1 MSAQP
6 ATTIFE
12 RMSAAA
18 ARAGAI
24 NLGQGFPQLPEPA
37 ELISAAQAALGGH
50 SNQYPPMRGLPAL
63 RDGVAAYY
71 RAHQGADV
79 AGEDV
84 VVTSGATEALAAAI
98 GALIGPGDEAI
109 LVQPLYDAYKPLV
122 EWAGGKAVL
131 VDLAPPAWSLPVNAV
146 AAAITPA
153 TRAIVI
159 NTPNNPT
166 GTLLP
171 REALDALGALC
182 VAHDIVLISDEVWE
196 ATVWG
201 GAPFVSAL
209 SVPALR
215 DRTIKIGSAGKIFAL
230 TGWKVGWAVAA
241 PHLAARVAARH
252 QFLTFTTAT
261 PLQWAVAAGL
271 ALPQAWH
278 AAHAGRYAAL
288 RARLVAGLADAGYA
302 VLPNHAS
309 WFVSIDL
316 AASGLALDDVTFCE
330 RLIPEA
336 GVAAIPVS
344 AFYALRA
351 QTGYVRLCFA
361 KDEAMLDDA
370 IARLA
375 AFRKS
380 LT

>member
-201 GAPFVSAL
+201 GGAIRLGAQRASLAR
-209 SVPALR
+209 SDHQ
-215 DRTIKIGSAGKIFAL
+215 DRFGRQDLCAYGVEGGLGGGRAASGRKGG
-230 TGWKVGWAVAA
+230 GAA
-241 PHLAARVAARH
+241 PVPNLYHGNAPAMGGGRRAGL
-252 QFLTFTTAT
+252 
-261 PLQWAVAAGL
+261 AAGL
-271 ALPQAWH
+271 ARGPRRSLCSPAR
-278 AAHAGRYAAL
+278 AAGGGVGGRGLCRAAQP
-288 RARLVAGLADAGYA
+288 RLVVCQHRPCRIGPCAG
-302 VLPNHAS
+302 
-309 WFVSIDL
+309 
-316 AASGLALDDVTFCE
+316 
-330 RLIPEA
+330 
-336 GVAAIPVS
+336 
-344 AFYALRA
+344 
-351 QTGYVRLCFA
+351 
-361 KDEAMLDDA
+361 
-370 IARLA
+370 
-375 AFRKS
+375 
-380 LT
+380 